1 MISHSEEFSR
11 AESMFAL
18 IYPVRN
24 HAFLLCPL
32 ATDMKTDPSGT
43 IIQFQSIPPIIR
55 NYEEMAYMLKIN
67 NKPEKEKKSN
77 YLSSWPNI
85 MV

>member
-11 AESMFAL
+11 AESTSAL

-24 HAFLLCPL
+24 HASLLRL
-32 ATDMKTDPSGT
+32 LTTDMKTDPSVT
-43 IIQFQSIPPIIR
+43 IIQFQSIPPILR

-67 NKPEKEKKSN
+67 KQSKK
-77 YLSSWPNI
+77 
-85 MV
+85 